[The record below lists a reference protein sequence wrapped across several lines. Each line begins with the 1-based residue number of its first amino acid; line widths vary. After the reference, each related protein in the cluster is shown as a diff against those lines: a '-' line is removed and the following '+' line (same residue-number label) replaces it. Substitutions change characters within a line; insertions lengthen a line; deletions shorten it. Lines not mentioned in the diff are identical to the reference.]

1 MLVRAALLAL
11 VVAGCVGPNHEIIE
25 DRFDLSET
33 SGTPEITDVV
43 DVGGADVPLT
53 GNLAMQ
59 PSDGVAVV
67 GETLWIRGRSF
78 GRQPAVLVGGRPAT
92 VLGRTRDG
100 GIAVRVPAATPSGSQ
115 PVVVSNEVGRG
126 ERPIAVRRYVAVLA
140 PGAGQMAWAE
150 LGVDGPIAAGR
161 LPVPGARWLAMS
173 ADGRAAYVAQA
184 SKSVLDVVEL
194 PSPGAPKIVYQLDL
208 GAAPPVAMAAAGRA
222 QVLAIVRA
230 DDVVLV
236 DTTSPLRPA
245 RSTPR
250 ALPKDVR
257 LAKIVA
263 ADLSPDGKL
272 LAVAT
277 ADGNRVVLLDLV
289 PRARAAVAG
298 AIVVLPD
305 VRQSTLVDV
314 AFSPTGDTL
323 WVLSGDTARSRAAGP
338 QPTEL
343 RAIRL
348 GTSPESLANLD
359 IARVVK
365 IEGAMDPSRM
375 TLGRALPLASGAA
388 IRLPPE
394 RTTVFFSAA
403 RRPPG
408 SGGDAPVAATAAGEM
423 PALTGAAAAPAPK
436 PAAAPAA
443 GAETAVFR
451 VGSGDDATAALTALA
466 RLGLPDL
473 SFEGRWLLAPAMAA
487 DGSIRILATAV
498 DGRPAPTP
506 APVDVLQSTAGESP
520 AASRP
525 APQLRI
531 QP

>member
-1 MLVRAALLAL
+1 MVRAALLAL

-33 SGTPEITDVV
+33 SGTPEITDVA
-43 DVGGADVPLT
+43 DVGGGDVAT
-53 GNLAMQ
+53 SGNLAMQ
-59 PSDGVAVV
+59 ASDGVAVI

-100 GIAVRVPAATPSGSQ
+100 GIVVRVPAATPSGSQ

-140 PGAGQMAWAE
+140 PGAGQLAWAE
-150 LGVDGPIAAGR
+150 LGADGPIAAGR
-161 LPVPGARWLAMS
+161 LSVPGARWLGMS

-194 PSPGAPKIVYQLDL
+194 PATGAPKIVYQLDL
-208 GAAPPVAMAAAGRA
+208 GGGPPVAMAAAGRT
-222 QVLAIVRA
+222 QVLAVVRA
-230 DDVVLV
+230 DDVVIV
-236 DTTSPLRPA
+236 DTTSPLRPT
-245 RSTPR
+245 RSAPR
-250 ALPKDVR
+250 PLPKDVR

-289 PRARAAVAG
+289 RGGRAPVAG
-298 AIVVLPD
+298 AIAVLPE

-343 RAIRL
+343 RAIRI
-348 GTSPESLANLD
+348 GASPESLAKLD
-359 IARVVK
+359 IARVVR

-394 RTTVFFSAA
+394 RTTVFFSAGS
-403 RRPPG
+403 RPAG
-408 SGGDAPVAATAAGEM
+408 TGGDAP
-423 PALTGAAAAPAPK
+423 AAAPAPGE
-436 PAAAPAA
+436 AAAPTPASAA
-443 GAETAVFR
+443 PTETAVFR
-451 VGSGDDATAALTALA
+451 VGSSDAATVAISALA

-487 DGSIRILATAV
+487 DGSVRIMATAV

-506 APVDVLQSTAGESP
+506 APVDVLQAVGGETP